1 MFICNGP
8 HRFYPSLRS
17 PDYVP
22 YDTSQ
27 LADSLRNHP
36 VLLTADHDGK
46 TLLAIAAEVGN
57 LDAMR
62 VLLDC
67 GADPR
72 ASDGSALHQAAFFGQ
87 TTAVELL
94 LDAGVPVDCSGEP
107 AVEED
112 PDDPYEPSAEERA
125 AQELSRRQFTPLTWT
140 ILYSHYDTA
149 LFLLRRGAAFEGP
162 LSLVREG
169 NNHREPGYER
179 VDALLADVE
188 AAGSWARYAR
198 EPRKKMLVLAKLCEK
213 GRATPPRRDRV
224 LGALF
229 AGTGGGS
236 RRKGAAVVIP
246 REVFWKVFEFWP
258 CSH

>member
-1 MFICNGP
+1 M
-8 HRFYPSLRS
+8 
-17 PDYVP
+17 
-22 YDTSQ
+22 
-27 LADSLRNHP
+27 
-36 VLLTADHDGK
+36 
-46 TLLAIAAEVGN
+46 
-57 LDAMR
+57 
-62 VLLDC
+62 
-67 GADPR
+67 
-72 ASDGSALHQAAFFGQ
+72 SDGSALHQAAFFGQ
-87 TTAVELL
+87 TAAVELL

-125 AQELSRRQFTPLTWT
+125 AQELSRRHFTPLTWT

-188 AAGSWARYAR
+188 AAGSWAVYAR
-198 EPRKKMLVLAKLCEK
+198 EPRRKMLVLAKLCEK

-224 LGALF
+224 LGTLF
-229 AGTGGGS
+229 DGGS
-236 RRKGAAVVIP
+236 RRGAASVVIP